1 MLTFWCLS
9 QTRRVWGGARSL
21 SAELSVLNRQSTS
34 SFAQAAGSREL
45 TACCTDN
52 GSPARS
58 FLLPYQ
64 PGRSQKCSS
73 ENKLTVFNSSRT
85 VQWHLLMARS
95 PFATS
100 TSCCEASASKPGVSG
115 SGAATPQP
123 AGTVDGTA
131 AGGGSI
137 TASKG
142 IDSSAG
148 AELKVP
154 PAVAAGA
161 AAAGEAATKAAKSVA
176 KQVIL

>member
-9 QTRRVWGGARSL
+9 QTRQAWGGARAL
-21 SAELSVLNRQSTS
+21 SAELRLLNRQSTS
-34 SFAQAAGSREL
+34 SFAQAAGSRQL
-45 TACCTDN
+45 TACCSGN
-52 GSPARS
+52 GSPACS
-58 FLLPYQ
+58 FLLPSQ
-64 PGRSQKCSS
+64 PGSSQKCSS
-73 ENKLTVFNSSRT
+73 ENKLTAFDSSRSG
-85 VQWHLLMARS
+85 QWHMLMARS

-100 TSCCEASASKPGVSG
+100 TSCCAAGASKPGVSG
-115 SGAATPQP
+115 SGAAAPQP

-131 AGGGSI
+131 AGGEST

-142 IDSSAG
+142 SDSNAG